1 MADEDFKLLDKDEDE
16 ESGESPAKYR
26 LPFALCKRYGIE
38 LPDWATPRDAWN
50 ALKGRGISPER
61 EYEAMKEKRESS
73 RRSRERAKEK
83 KKLIEAQMKNPEH
96 IPDVNY
102 THKDGYIAGAKKGK
116 PMSFEQADGGAPN
129 PNFENT
135 NLIGYR
141 TNCQTC
147 VVAYEARLRGY
158 DVRAL
163 PNLRNPAIKKLSY
176 ETSLA
181 YVGAKK
187 ISKPKGQNKVKFLRS
202 NIRDGERFTLEFK
215 WQGKQKAHII
225 SVTMQNGALFAYD
238 PQNGRKY
245 NEKQLGS
252 FMSRKTENEKIM
264 RVDNVEFDYSMVDR
278 ILKQSGGKK
287 K

>member
-83 KKLIEAQMKNPEH
+83 KKKIEAQMKDPEH
-96 IPDVNY
+96 IPDVSY
-102 THKDGYIAGAKKGK
+102 KHKDGYIAGAKKGK
-116 PMSFEQADGGAPN
+116 PMSFEQANGGAPN
-129 PNFENT
+129 PHFADSK
-135 NLIGYR
+135 LIGYR
-141 TNCQTC
+141 DNCQTC

-163 PNLRNPAIKKLSY
+163 PNLRNPAIKKLAHN
-176 ETSLA
+176 TSLA
-181 YVGAKK
+181 YVGAEQ
-187 ISKPKGQNKVKFLRS
+187 IAKPKGHNKIKFLRS
-202 NIRDGERFTLEFK
+202 NIRDGERFTLEFG
-215 WQGKQKAHII
+215 WRERRAAHII
-225 SVTMQNGALFAYD
+225 SVTMQNGTLFAYD
-238 PQNGRKY
+238 PQSGKKY
-245 NEKQLGS
+245 NEKALS
-252 FMSRKTENEKIM
+252 RLMSEKTKNEKIT

-278 ILKQSGGKK
+278 ILKPVGGKK

>member
-83 KKLIEAQMKNPEH
+83 KKLIEAQMKDPEH

-102 THKDGYIAGAKKGK
+102 KHKDGYIAGAKKGK

-129 PNFENT
+129 PHFADSK
-135 NLIGYR
+135 LIGYR
-141 TNCQTC
+141 DNCQTC

-158 DVRAL
+158 DVQAL
-163 PNLRNPAIKKLSY
+163 PNLRNPAIKKLAY
-176 ETSLA
+176 NTSLA
-181 YVGAKK
+181 YEGGKYLQRK
-187 ISKPKGQNKVKFLRS
+187 KGQNKVNFLRES
-202 NIRDGERFTLEFK
+202 IQNGERFTIEFAWRK
-215 WQGKQKAHII
+215 VRAAHII
-225 SVTMQNGALFAYD
+225 SITKQNGVLSAYD
-238 PQNGRKY
+238 PQSGRKY
-245 NEKQLGS
+245 SEKALKI
-252 FMSRKTENEKIM
+252 MLTNDTKNEKIM
-264 RVDNVEFDYSMVDR
+264 RVDNLEFNSSIVDH
-278 ILKQSGGKK
+278 ILKPVGGKK